1 MLLSMLNEEIDGEPN
16 LNIIGRGSQIST
28 KYGRCNGRG
37 VLCVKKANSKGY

>member
-1 MLLSMLNEEIDGEPN
+1 MLRFMLNVETDGELN